1 MRLRASVLKAELG
14 VAALEWNLLRYTQ
27 MLRAMTG
34 RTGTCNKLHSLDQQ
48 LARWLLTMKD
58 YADENL

>member
-34 RTGTCNKLHSLDQQ
+34 RTQA
-48 LARWLLTMKD
+48 LAISCTRWT
-58 YADENL
+58 NN